1 MKKHLQLFA
10 MIALFIM
17 VLLGCNN
24 QSKKLEANKNLIHR
38 FADAVNAA
46 DWDAF
51 EELLTENFQRH
62 CQATPDVQVNSRDE
76 FIKIQKS
83 FLASMP
89 DQKMITKML
98 IAEGDMV
105 AAYGIYTGTMTG
117 PMGEF
122 PATGKSVEINCPT
135 IFRIEEGR
143 IAEIWVEWD
152 NLAMLTQLGLFP
164 PPK

>member
-1 MKKHLQLFA
+1 MKKHQLLFA
-10 MIALFIM
+10 MIT
-17 VLLGCNN
+17 LLVVVFFGCDNR
-24 QSKKLEANKNLIHR
+24 SERLESNKNLIHR
-38 FADAVNAA
+38 FGEATNAA

-51 EELLTENFQRH
+51 DELLTPDFSRH
-62 CQATPDVQVNSRDE
+62 CQATPNVQVNSREE
-76 FIKIQKS
+76 FKKLQES

-89 DQKMITKML
+89 DQKVTTKML
-98 IAEGDMV
+98 IAERDKV
-105 AAYGIYTGTMTG
+105 AAYATYSGTLTG

-122 PATGKSVEINCPT
+122 PATGKSVELNFIT